1 MTDAETLP
9 PEFEDRTIERLE
21 TEVAMLKAKVATL
34 KAKVDMMFQ
43 CVKALSEDRKV
54 IVHNDGRI
62 FVQPPSIVAN

>member
-21 TEVAMLKAKVATL
+21 TEVATL
-34 KAKVDMMFQ
+34 KTKLDMMYQ
-43 CVKALSEDRKV
+43 CIKALSEGRKV

-62 FVQPPSIVAN
+62 FVQPPSVIV